1 VAKPNERTIS
11 TSYEKERNVKVSKL
25 LRTSAFTR
33 CLAAASL
40 VTCASLWC
48 AAAANAADASAAP
61 AVANKRIPV
70 SSKVLRVYAT
80 ASPQGDIINFVQQI
94 ANADKSGLQ
103 LKLTTSGGSGA
114 LDSYELLANGDTDVN
129 FTGHQ
134 PYVNSWK
141 SAHPSENNFDGKAT
155 VLVNAFG
162 LYSVKYKNPKDL
174 PDGAKI
180 LVPNEQTN
188 LPRALFILQYLG
200 LIKLNVAKLDN
211 SPAAIAVSEKSIVSN
226 PRHLKLLPTDT
237 VLRAKALQD
246 ADASFINGDV
256 ALSNNVDP
264 SRALVRESAS
274 NNPYA
279 NLIYT
284 RNDMLNDPRVDLL
297 AKYLTSPEVKKF
309 IDDNYKGFVV
319 ADQKILR

>member
-1 VAKPNERTIS
+1 MVAKSYART
-11 TSYEKERNVKVSKL
+11 
-25 LRTSAFTR
+25 
-33 CLAAASL
+33 
-40 VTCASLWC
+40 
-48 AAAANAADASAAP
+48 ASAAWKKTAFALLACAGIGLLLP
-61 AVANKRIPV
+61 RIDPSSGSARAADGNAVPTTANKGTTV
-70 SSKVLRVYAT
+70 SGEPLKVYAT
-80 ASPQGDIINFVQQI
+80 ASPQGDLINFVQRL
-94 ANADKSGLQ
+94 ADADKTGLK

-134 PYVNSWK
+134 PYVNSWIQ
-141 SAHPSENNFDGKAT
+141 AHPKLNNFNGKAT

-162 LYSVKYKNPKDL
+162 LYSVKHKKPNDL

-188 LPRALFILQYLG
+188 LPRALFILQDLG
-200 LIKLNVAKLDN
+200 LIKLGVAKLDS
-211 SPAAIAVSEKSIVSN
+211 SPAAIGVSEKSIVAN
-226 PRHLKLLPTDT
+226 PRHLKLIPTDT

-264 SRALVRESAS
+264 SRALVRESTS
-274 NNPYA
+274 DNPYA
-279 NLIYT
+279 NLIYV
-284 RNDMLNDPRVDLL
+284 RNNMLQDPRVDLL
-297 AKYLTSPEVKKF
+297 ARYLTGPEVRKF
-309 IDDNYKGFVV
+309 IDANYRGFVV